1 MKQINYAFYNA
12 FEIIKVR
19 ISVIKLTIEKF
30 FADEIFSFN
39 VLKIWLTFFLNIT
52 FLQFLPIFAHKI
64 RENNF
69 YIF

>member
-1 MKQINYAFYNA
+1 MKV
-12 FEIIKVR
+12 K

-52 FLQFLPIFAHKI
+52 FLEFLQYFFRKQ
-64 RENNF
+64 
-69 YIF
+69 